1 MLRRAAK
8 IRMEK
13 GTSDSKSM
21 RKYAQATLTQ
31 CFDHRWDAKEG
42 GFLVSEGSRYVGLG
56 AVGHLPM
63 PRSESARM
71 RKALVHGGDGQTRY
85 QSNCPIAASS
95 ESKSNEEL

>member
-1 MLRRAAK
+1 
-8 IRMEK
+8 MEK

-42 GFLVSEGSRYVGLG
+42 GFLVSEGSRYVG

-63 PRSESARM
+63 PRSESGASARM
-71 RKALVHGGDGQTRY
+71 RRVL
-85 QSNCPIAASS
+85 
-95 ESKSNEEL
+95 L